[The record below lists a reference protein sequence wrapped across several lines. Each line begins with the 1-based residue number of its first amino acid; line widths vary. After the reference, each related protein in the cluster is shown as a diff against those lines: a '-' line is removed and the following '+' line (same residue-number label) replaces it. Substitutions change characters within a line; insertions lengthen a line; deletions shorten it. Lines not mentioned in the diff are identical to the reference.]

1 MRSCG
6 WLILKLPRER
16 SVWQPQYLLAST
28 WSSPKASLSVLVLAD
43 MMRVVAKVRVLFRA
57 ATEVFWATKVGREAE
72 QTDEAWRMA
81 GAALELATRAERA
94 MALRNMSDMAKDWT
108 MQSEVEK
115 WAIN

>member
-1 MRSCG
+1 M
-6 WLILKLPRER
+6 
-16 SVWQPQYLLAST
+16 
-28 WSSPKASLSVLVLAD
+28 
-43 MMRVVAKVRVLFRA
+43 
-57 ATEVFWATKVGREAE
+57 EVFWATKVGRAAE

>member
-1 MRSCG
+1 
-6 WLILKLPRER
+6 
-16 SVWQPQYLLAST
+16 
-28 WSSPKASLSVLVLAD
+28 
-43 MMRVVAKVRVLFRA
+43 MRVVAKVRVLFRA